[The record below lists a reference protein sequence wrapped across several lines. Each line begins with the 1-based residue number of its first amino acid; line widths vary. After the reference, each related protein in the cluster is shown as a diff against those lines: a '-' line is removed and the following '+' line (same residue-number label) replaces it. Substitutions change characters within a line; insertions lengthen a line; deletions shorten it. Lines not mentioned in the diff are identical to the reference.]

1 MVDPKPDTVPADT
14 VDTVHAEHAP
24 HAPHAPH
31 ALHHH
36 HHDHEAD
43 IVPIEEEAVRNA
55 VHIDLSWRSWLV
67 VFITCFAIMAQVFV
81 VVAAGSV
88 IAFIVRDLGDS
99 AISGWII
106 QGPLLMQSVLSP
118 IVGRLSDVLDR
129 KYLASIPPLIA
140 FVGAVISAKATSM
153 SMLIGGGILIGTT
166 LSTISI
172 VQAIPSEV
180 LPLKYR
186 ALANG
191 FAFMGGAV
199 GGLIGSLGAGAVTNA
214 SASGW
219 RDIFWMQA
227 AFHGATSLGLLAFYW
242 PPKTQR
248 PAGDEE
254 EEERMTV
261 WDYVWACD
269 PIGSLLFVASAT
281 LMLLALDWGGGTYG
295 WSDAHVAA
303 PLAVGLVLLVLFG
316 VYEWKGRSDGLLAH
330 VFFRHN
336 ANFALSVFA
345 FAVEGWIFYS
355 AVNSIVPQIVLNL
368 GFQTDAWRIA
378 IRQLAYTL
386 PNMLTSIP
394 VTLYAT
400 YYKDL
405 KSPLLVTFVIFFVVT
420 VVYANLRP
428 SWNSAQIG
436 ISVLTGIGQSGPLT
450 LLVACVQFTAPH
462 AYLST
467 ATGLAFSARAIG
479 GAFGS
484 AVIDAILNGY
494 LNKNYAPAVGAAAV
508 AAGLPESSV
517 AALLADLAAG
527 TVGGDDVPGAS
538 AAVWDAAVTASHSQ
552 YAHAYRLGWASII
565 PFVVLATAAVAF
577 LRGVKELMTEKV
589 EATVEHV
596 APEETKA

>member
-1 MVDPKPDTVPADT
+1 
-14 VDTVHAEHAP
+14 
-24 HAPHAPH
+24 
-31 ALHHH
+31 
-36 HHDHEAD
+36 
-43 IVPIEEEAVRNA
+43 
-55 VHIDLSWRSWLV
+55 
-67 VFITCFAIMAQVFV
+67 MAQVFV

-88 IAFIVRDLGDS
+88 IAFIVRDLGAAS
-99 AISGWII
+99 ISGWII

-129 KYLASIPPLIA
+129 KYLAAGPPLVA

-191 FAFMGGAV
+191 FAFLGGAV

-219 RDIFWMQA
+219 RSIFWMQA
-227 AFHGATSLGLLAFYW
+227 AFHLATSAGLFLFYW
-242 PPKTQR
+242 PKKMET
-248 PAGDEE
+248 
-254 EEERMTV
+254 ERLSV
-261 WDYVWACD
+261 WGYLWACD
-269 PIGSLLFVASAT
+269 PVGSLLFVAGAT
-281 LMLLALDWGGGTYG
+281 LTLLALDWGGGTYA

-303 PLAVGLVLLVLFG
+303 PLGIGLALLVAFG
-316 VYEWKGRSDGLLAH
+316 GYEWKGRSDGLLAH
-330 VFFRHN
+330 VFFRQN

-355 AVNSIVPQIVLNL
+355 AVNSVVPQIILNL
-368 GFQTDAWRIA
+368 GFQTDAWRIS
-378 IRQLAYTL
+378 IRQLSYTL
-386 PNMLTSIP
+386 SSMFTSIP

-405 KSPLLVTFVIFFVVT
+405 KSPLLVTFVLFFVVT
-420 VVYANLRP
+420 VLYANLKP
-428 SWNSAQIG
+428 QWNSAQIG
-436 ISVLTGIGQSGPLT
+436 FSVLAGIGQSGPLT

-484 AVIDAILNGY
+484 AVLDAIMNGY
-494 LNKNYAPAVGAAAV
+494 LNSHYAPAVSAAAV
-508 AAGLPESSV
+508 AAGLPQSS
-517 AALLADLAAG
+517 APALLEAFTAG
-527 TVGGDDVPGAS
+527 TVGSTDIPGANTTIW
-538 AAVWDAAVTASHSQ
+538 AAAVTASRAE
-552 YAHAYRLGWASII
+552 YAHAYRLAWSSII
-565 PFVVLATAAVAF
+565 PFVVLATVAVAC
-577 LRGVKELMTEKV
+577 LRGVKALMTEKV
-589 EATVEHV
+589 EATVERV
-596 APEETKA
+596 QVVEDGKV